1 MDRDAE
7 RSDQAMNSYS
17 ILMATEHIQVLLDEA
32 AARRVHQVE
41 KRGLFERI
49 ASAASS
55 VKAAIDRPA
64 DYSQSILPTLNDYLY
79 RS

>member
-1 MDRDAE
+1 
-7 RSDQAMNSYS
+7 MNSYS

-32 AARRVHQVE
+32 AARRTHHVE
-41 KRGLFERI
+41 KPGLFERI

-55 VKAAIDRPA
+55 VRAAIDAPA
-64 DYSQSILPTLNDYLY
+64 DYSRSILPTLNDYPY

>member
-1 MDRDAE
+1 
-7 RSDQAMNSYS
+7 MNSYS

-32 AARRVHQVE
+32 AAHRMYHVE

-55 VKAAIDRPA
+55 FKAAIDGPA
-64 DYSQSILPTLNDYLY
+64 DYSQSILPTLNDYPY